1 MADATGVVNIR
12 GTQQFQGA
20 FSEMWEVVATINAD
34 NLADGA
40 GDNDAVA
47 VPGVALGDMILGVSL
62 GVDLAGLVVTAYVS
76 AANVVTVRFQ
86 NESAAAVDL
95 ASTTIRILIGRPAW

>member
-12 GTQQFQGA
+12 GTQQFRGA

-34 NLADGA
+34 SLVDGA

-62 GVDLAGLVVTAYVS
+62 GVDLAGVTVTAYVS
-76 AANVVTVRFQ
+76 SANTVTVRFQ
-86 NESAAAVDL
+86 NESAATVDL